1 MKRLVMMFAA
11 AVLVSGG
18 AAVAQAQSPAGQGG
32 PGGGR
37 GGMMNAQR
45 MTEMM
50 FKDITLTAD
59 QEAKL
64 KEVQEK
70 YDPQLAKMRE
80 ELMTARQS
88 GQQIAPETLEKF
100 QSLRTEQRDAMRA
113 ILAPEQQA
121 TFDKNVAEM
130 TQGGRMQG
138 GRGQG
143 GPPPGGRPP
152 RA

>member
-11 AVLVSGG
+11 AVLVSGS
-18 AAVAQAQSPAGQGG
+18 AAVAQAQGPAGQGG
-32 PGGGR
+32 PGGQGGGR
-37 GGMMNAQR
+37 GGMMNSQR
-45 MTEMM
+45 MMEML

-59 QEAKL
+59 QQAKL

-70 YDPQLAKMRE
+70 YDPQMTKMRE
-80 ELMTARQS
+80 EMMAARQS
-88 GQQIAPETLEKF
+88 GQQIGPEAMQKM
-100 QSLRTEQRDAMRA
+100 QALRTEQRDAMRA
-113 ILAPEQQA
+113 VLTPEQQV

-130 TQGGRMQG
+130 PQG

>member
-11 AVLVSGG
+11 AVLVSAS
-18 AAVAQAQSPAGQGG
+18 AAVAQAQGPAGQGG
-32 PGGGR
+32 PGGQGGGR
-37 GGMMNAQR
+37 GGMMNSQR
-45 MTEMM
+45 MMEML
-50 FKDITLTAD
+50 FKGIELTAD
-59 QEAKL
+59 QQAKL

-70 YDPQLAKMRE
+70 YDPQMAKMRE
-80 ELMTARQS
+80 EMMAARQS
-88 GQQIAPETLEKF
+88 GQQLGPEAMQKM
-100 QSLRTEQRDAMRA
+100 SALRTEQRDAMRA
-113 ILAPEQQA
+113 VLTPEQQV

-130 TQGGRMQG
+130 PQG

>member
-1 MKRLVMMFAA
+1 MKRLVMVFAA
-11 AVLVSGG
+11 TALVAGS
-18 AAVAQAQSPAGQGG
+18 AAVAQAQGPAGQGG

-37 GGMMNAQR
+37 MVMNAQR
-45 MTEMM
+45 MTEML

-59 QEAKL
+59 QQAKL

-70 YDPQLAKMRE
+70 YDPQMAKMRE
-80 ELMTARQS
+80 EMMAARQS
-88 GQQIAPETLEKF
+88 GQQLGPEAMQKM
-100 QSLRTEQRDAMRA
+100 QALRTEQRDAMRA
-113 ILAPEQQA
+113 ILTPEQQV

-130 TQGGRMQG
+130 PQG

>member
-70 YDPQLAKMRE
+70 YDPQMTKMRE
-80 ELMTARQS
+80 EMMAARQS
-88 GQQIAPETLEKF
+88 GQQIGPEAMQKM
-100 QSLRTEQRDAMRA
+100 QALRTEQRDAMRA
-113 ILAPEQQA
+113 VLTPEQQV

-130 TQGGRMQG
+130 PQG